1 MIDIETIRGAQVS
14 EKPFKFLVA
23 RNILGPSDL
32 KRLKRDFP
40 RIEQPGTFPLQE
52 LEYGP
57 SFARLVEQL
66 RSKDFTY
73 LMGKKFRINLTMK
86 PLFISVRGHSR
97 LTDGKIHTDAK
108 SKVVSCTL
116 YLNDEWEEPAGR
128 LCMLRNSYSFNRAY
142 TEVPPDGGTLV
153 ALRRSDRSWHGH
165 LPYEGPRR
173 CVMFNWMW
181 SRKVREVERVRHRVS
196 SRIKRRLA

>member
-1 MIDIETIRGAQVS
+1 MIDLEAIRGARVN

-23 RNILGPSDL
+23 RNILAPSDL
-32 KRLKRDFP
+32 KQLKRDFP
-40 RIEQPGTFPLQE
+40 LIEQPGTFPLQE

-86 PLFISVRGHSR
+86 PLFISVRGYSR

-116 YLNDEWEEPAGR
+116 YLNDEWKEPAGR

-142 TEVPPDGGTLV
+142 TKVPPDGGTLV

-173 CVMFNWMW
+173 SVMFNWMR
-181 SRKVREVERVRHRVS
+181 SRNVTEIERVRHRVS
-196 SRIKRRLA
+196 SRIKRSLA